1 MPGDRPDRP
10 TKPAEPVLGYAGP
23 RPDEPK
29 PIVMA
34 AWVSLVLGSFCV
46 LLIPFLALSLG
57 WRTENGP
64 LALAGLCV
72 AAVLVSALALWQ
84 TRQISRVHVERFA
97 RPRRGRLLVFLG
109 LVGAGLGLLALAM
122 QPRGNY
128 ANVWSTTRCVSHLRQ
143 IAQAAIQYTIDTDGV
158 TPPNA
163 ETLVAE
169 YDLFP
174 EVFACPAGDEVA
186 GLPLEVGTT
195 SSYGLFLDQISSDFA
210 SASPDAVVGFCIHG
224 HGSADD
230 EGQPTQ
236 TIVLYADGSVRPTGY
251 RELAK
256 LLAQQMTAVES
267 EKP

>member
-29 PIVMA
+29 PIVPV
-34 AWVSLVLGSFCV
+34 AWVSLALGSLCV
-46 LLIPFLALSLG
+46 LLIPFLTVSIGSRNEVHLA
-57 WRTENGP
+57 
-64 LALAGLCV
+64 ALASLCLV
-72 AAVLVSALALWQ
+72 AVIASALGLWQ
-84 TRQISRVHVERFA
+84 TRRISRVHVERFT
-97 RPRRGRLLVFLG
+97 RPAGGRLLVLLG
-109 LVGAGLGLLALAM
+109 LVGSGLGLLALAM

-143 IAQAAIQYTIDTDGV
+143 IAQAAIQYTIDTDGE

-169 YDLFP
+169 YDLST

-224 HGSADD
+224 HGLADD

-236 TIVLYADGSVRPTGY
+236 TMVLYADFSVRPTGY

-256 LLAQQMTAVES
+256 LLAQQMTPVES